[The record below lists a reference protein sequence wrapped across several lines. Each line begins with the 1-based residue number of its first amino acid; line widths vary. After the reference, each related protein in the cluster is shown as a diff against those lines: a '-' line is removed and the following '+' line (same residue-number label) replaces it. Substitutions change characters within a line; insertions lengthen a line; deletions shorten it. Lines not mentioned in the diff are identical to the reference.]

1 MRSTTIRE
9 ARNIAGRFRG
19 GKLWPAMMVAFK
31 ANEGGLL
38 SQTAT
43 FELDPVQGRLIT
55 PVTGEFHMV
64 YVPMQA
70 MLALRDDLDPNA
82 GITEVIRQKYL
93 DGQPIFNLVD
103 EDDVSKAA
111 GVMPRQIAGVKKV
124 SEAAKLAHICAV
136 NFLRQ
141 SLYTYATLLTKAS
154 TGVTPALLSSTALDM
169 FNGVLNPDDHVNG
182 MVSLD
187 LTGYSTVPINRD
199 TNWVGAVPKAAADI
213 EQLGGA
219 AGYIQIGNAAN
230 TLSVQMQIPQDSYML
245 VDNTN
250 TAATGFSLTDLY
262 NAESMD
268 RLTREMRAIIEAN
281 PVDGEEQVVRWAHGL
296 RVDEAKNPF
305 LLARRSVIF
314 GQDLLKAMDGAG
326 IEAETTQ
333 SRLMSR
339 IAVTVP
345 VPSTELGGVVV
356 TFLVVKPD
364 ETLKEQPHPVLSD
377 VWAFDNLMS
386 EELQLDPVPV
396 TGREVQASVPQ
407 ANETTVMF
415 YTGLNELRRT
425 YVNYG
430 WNRLVDPLTVDA
442 KNAMWQYEIPASV
455 TPENIVYP
463 PDIEH
468 YPFVDQDADIARYML
483 SSTLVG
489 KSPIFVGPSPVE
501 TVSVIEDD
509 DLFGDADE

>member
-19 GKLWPAMMVAFK
+19 GKLWPSMMVAFK
-31 ANEGGLL
+31 ANEGGMLT
-38 SQTAT
+38 QNAT
-43 FELDPVQGRLIT
+43 LELEPVQGRLIT
-55 PVTGEFHMV
+55 PVTGELHMV
-64 YVPMQA
+64 YVPVQA
-70 MLALRDDLDPNA
+70 MLALRDDLDPHA

-93 DGQPIFNLVD
+93 DGEPIFNLVD

-111 GVMPRQIAGVKKV
+111 GIMPRQIAGVKKV

-154 TGVTPALLSSTALDM
+154 AGVTPALLSSTALDM
-169 FNGVLNPDDHVNG
+169 FNGVLNPDDHING

-187 LTGYSTVPINRD
+187 LTGTITVPIQRR
-199 TNWVGAVPKAAADI
+199 
-213 EQLGGA
+213 GGQTIA
-219 AGYIQIGNAAN
+219 QGPGNADVQFTSAGVAQIDGPGDAYGVAL
-230 TLSVQMQIPQDSYML
+230 TLPTSGNMQLDLSQAGTS
-245 VDNTN
+245 
-250 TAATGFSLTDLY
+250 GFSLTDLY
-262 NAESMD
+262 NAENMD
-268 RLTREMRAIIEAN
+268 RLTRQMRAIIDAN

-509 DLFGDADE
+509 DLFGAPDE